1 MMTGRWR
8 AEDPVNVSVVI
19 PTYNRARVV
28 GEAIDSALAQ
38 THERLEVIVV
48 DDGSTDDTA
57 ERVGRR
63 RDRRLRYVRR
73 EHAGVSSARNA
84 GIAAATGDLVSFLDS
99 DDLWKPEKIETEVA
113 ALARHPEAGGVF
125 SDLEKREGATIVPSF
140 MRRTRVFARLLGGRA
155 FPEGLLL
162 PSRALYLCLLQEIP
176 IKTPALTVRRSA
188 LERVGGFD
196 ERWTSSEDWEFL
208 LRLARSESLLYLD
221 RPLAVIR
228 VSTDSLRRGDQE
240 RGELTML
247 QLLAAEYHRLSDPE
261 ARRAAAAGIVERAKH
276 LSWYYRDT
284 GRRRDAMRTCLR
296 AFRVVGDAELLLRAL
311 MVWGPEDPRR
321 YLARMLSTRVGRL
334 LGYGLLSGSLV

>member
-1 MMTGRWR
+1 MAGG
-8 AEDPVNVSVVI
+8 PLKVSVVI

-28 GEAIDSALAQ
+28 GEAIESALAQ

-63 RDRRLRYVRR
+63 RDPRLRYMRR
-73 EHAGVSSARNA
+73 EHAGVSSARNT
-84 GIAAATGDLVSFLDS
+84 GIAAATGDL
-99 DDLWKPEKIETEVA
+99 LWKPEKIETEIA
-113 ALARHPEAGGVF
+113 ALARHPGAGGVF
-125 SDLEKREGATIVPSF
+125 SDLEKREGATVVPSF
-140 MRRTRVFARLLGGRA
+140 MRRTRVFSQLLGGRG

-188 LERVGGFD
+188 LEQVGGFD

-208 LRLARSESLLYLD
+208 LRFARRKSLLYLD

-228 VSTDSLRRGDQE
+228 VSTDSLRRRDQE

-247 QLLAAEYHRLSDPE
+247 GLLAAEHRRLSDPE

-276 LSWYYRDT
+276 LSWYYRDA
-284 GRRRDAMRTCLR
+284 GRRRDAMRTCLS

-321 YLARMLSTRVGRL
+321 YLAKMLSTRMGSRL
-334 LGYGLLSGSLV
+334 WYGVFSGGLV

>member
-8 AEDPVNVSVVI
+8 AEDPVKVSVVI

-63 RDRRLRYVRR
+63 RDPRLRYVRR
-73 EHAGVSSARNA
+73 EHVGVSSARNA

-125 SDLEKREGATIVPSF
+125 SDLEKREGATVVPSF

-208 LRLARSESLLYLD
+208 LRLARTESLLYLD
-221 RPLAVIR
+221 RRLAVIR
-228 VSTDSLRRGDQE
+228 VSTYSVLPGDQA
-240 RGELTML
+240 RGELTVAHS
-247 QLLAAEYHRLSDPE
+247 LAGERRRLSDPE

-276 LSWYYRDT
+276 PSWYYRDT
-284 GRRRDAMRTCLR
+284 GRRRAAMRTCLS
-296 AFRVVGDAELLLRAL
+296 AFRVVGEAELLLRAL

-334 LGYGLLSGSLV
+334 LGYGVLSGGLV